1 MSKTFLSRVLIS
13 EDSALKMINSRSLLA
28 AAVGFSFA
36 FCGCGNK
43 EDFDG
48 GRAKDV
54 LESAPIALEGE
65 QVTLT
70 SMQFDCG
77 VQEDLW
83 EHPTQ
88 FSPERST
95 ARLDPNGQALK
106 FNDDVVIEPNHQPYV
121 QVRGSLSIQVDE
133 VSNIRGGPETGT
145 KLADVKGGVK
155 IQHTCFAAPLPIMG
169 VKKGNFQ
176 ADTPATFSFRLR
188 DDGWHAEKMVH

>member
-1 MSKTFLSRVLIS
+1 
-13 EDSALKMINSRSLLA
+13 MINSRSLLA

-48 GRAKDV
+48 GKAKDL
-54 LESAPIALEGE
+54 LESAPINLEGE

-95 ARLDPNGQALK
+95 ARLDPKGRDLK
-106 FNDDVVIEPNHQPYV
+106 FNDDVVMEPNRQPYI
-121 QVRGSLSIQVDE
+121 QVRGAMSLQVDD
-133 VSNIRGGPETGT
+133 VSNLRDGPENGT
-145 KLADVKGGVK
+145 KLADIKGGVK
-155 IQHTCFAAPLPIMG
+155 IQHTCFSSPLPIMG

-176 ADTPATFSFRLR
+176 ADTPATFQFRLR